1 MSLAVTREQ
10 LLFISCYVGMNVRWF
25 GQFGQFGHCWTISTT
40 WAVWTV
46 LDNMDIFGQF
56 GHFWTTWTF
65 LDNLDIFGQLG
76 HSWIIRTVLDNFG
89 HSWTI
94 LDILGQFGQLRQF
107 GQYWTQHCTLWITF
121 DNFLDRVKWRSRKYW
136 NVEALKKNC
145 YIVVALLVGCF
156 YLQMGS
162 SQVPNRA
169 TDIQLISKRLQRGSF
184 YSSQLHIKSIRN
196 LVKRE
201 PTTLKKDSLYNICSS
216 IYWTMLH

>member
-1 MSLAVTREQ
+1 MTRADRGRGRKSGKGRKKFKSHAIKLCTFLMSLAVTREQ

-121 DNFLDRVKWRSRKYW
+121 DNFFR
-136 NVEALKKNC
+136 
-145 YIVVALLVGCF
+145 
-156 YLQMGS
+156 
-162 SQVPNRA
+162 
-169 TDIQLISKRLQRGSF
+169 
-184 YSSQLHIKSIRN
+184 
-196 LVKRE
+196 
-201 PTTLKKDSLYNICSS
+201 
-216 IYWTMLH
+216 